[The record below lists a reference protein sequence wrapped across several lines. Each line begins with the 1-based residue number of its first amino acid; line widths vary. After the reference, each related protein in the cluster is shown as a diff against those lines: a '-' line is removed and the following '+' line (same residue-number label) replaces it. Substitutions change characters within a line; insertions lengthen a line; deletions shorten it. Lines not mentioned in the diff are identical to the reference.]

1 MTIKD
6 VELAGLI
13 INWLV
18 LDITHLPLQLEQ
30 IGTFC
35 DNTSAVSWKH
45 KIRFPASIEAGTLIR
60 MLSICIHA
68 RKASSITP
76 LHVAGKDS
84 KMADIV
90 SRAFKEGK

>member
-35 DNTSAVSWKH
+35 DNTSAVSWDQK
-45 KIRFPASIEAGTLIR
+45 
-60 MLSICIHA
+60 
-68 RKASSITP
+68 
-76 LHVAGKDS
+76 
-84 KMADIV
+84 
-90 SRAFKEGK
+90 